1 MQALARCSELDSGR
15 FFWSNDTME
24 PDLLRAAETLWRYHC
39 IYDPLQ
45 PADII
50 VGLGSYDLRVA
61 DRCAN
66 LYRQGLAPKILFTG
80 HEGHWTRDRFD
91 TSEARAFADQAIN
104 RGIPSR
110 SILLE
115 ERATNIGENI
125 SYAAEI
131 AGSNATAILVTKPQ
145 TQRRCHATAKKQW
158 PRATTFVTAPLHA
171 FEHQPTADFALSH
184 LICEMVGDLNR
195 IRIYP
200 EAGFQ
205 IPQDIPDEVANAFDL
220 LVENGF
226 TSHL

>member
-1 MQALARCSELDSGR
+1 MDSGR
-15 FFWSNDTME
+15 FFWSNNPME
-24 PDLLRAAETLWRYHC
+24 PEILRAAETLWRYHC

-45 PADII
+45 PADYII
-50 VGLGSYDLRVA
+50 GLGSYDLRVA
-61 DRCAN
+61 DRCID
-66 LYRQGLAPKILFTG
+66 LYRQGLAPMILFTG
-80 HEGHWTRDRFD
+80 HQGHWTRDRFD

-104 RGIPSR
+104 SGIPSP

-125 SYAAEI
+125 SYSAEI
-131 AGSNATAILVTKPQ
+131 VGTHATAILVTKPQ

-158 PRATTFVTAPLHA
+158 PQAITFVTAPLHD
-171 FEHQPTADFALSH
+171 FERQPTADFALRH
-184 LICEMVGDLNR
+184 LICEMVGDLHR
-195 IRIYP
+195 LRIYP

-205 IPQDIPDEVANAFDL
+205 IPQAIPGVVAAAFDL